1 MFLIKSSDND
11 VKKCIQDFDKHLRWG
26 ILQQKLTTFKLNQCC
41 EALRLDVCCRSKPI
55 KKLLSLNDLFQLE
68 MFKKHWKIV
77 KKAAYIFF
85 MS

>member
-11 VKKCIQDFDKHLRWG
+11 VKKCIQDFDKHLRCG

-41 EALRLDVCCRSKPI
+41 EALMLDVCCRSKPI
-55 KKLLSLNDLFQLE
+55 KKLLSLNDLFQLK
-68 MFKKHWKIV
+68 MFKKHRKIV